1 MKLTQEERQLINAP
15 ASRKDVVLALLR
27 NAIKDG
33 RLAAGSR
40 LDQNEIAATF
50 GVSRMPVREALKQL
64 ELEGL
69 VAVFPYRGVEVARLE
84 NAQIDELFAIRIALE
99 RLAVARSVDNLKP
112 RQVARLRGI
121 LATMDQLVD
130 AVDGDEQWMRLNQSF
145 HSIINE
151 ASCMPRLIALIDQ
164 HRDNVDRYVRSYL
177 HLHGRQQSQCEHWEL
192 LEACAS
198 ANAGA
203 AQDVIERHLANTAR
217 ALADAIQASSAPQKG
232 LADSPEAPE
241 SEAQKN

>member
-1 MKLTQEERQLINAP
+1 VVKLTQEERQLIKQP
-15 ASRKDVVLALLR
+15 ASRKDVVVSLLR
-27 NAIKDG
+27 NAIRDG

-40 LDQNEIAATF
+40 LDQNEIAASF

-84 NAQIDELFAIRIALE
+84 SAQIDELFAIRIALE
-99 RLAVARSVDNLKP
+99 KLAVERAVANLKP
-112 RQVARLRGI
+112 RQIVRLRGI

-130 AVDGDEQWMRLNQSF
+130 TDDDDERWMRLNHSF

-151 ASCMPRLIALIDQ
+151 ACCWPRLIALIDQ

-177 HLHGRQQSQCEHWEL
+177 RLYGRQQSQSEHWEL

-198 ANAGA
+198 GNAAA
-203 AQDVIERHLANTAR
+203 AQEVIARHLANTAR
-217 ALADAIQASSAPQKG
+217 TLADALRATPDVPQEEM
-232 LADSPEAPE
+232 A
-241 SEAQKN
+241 AQSVDDEQL